1 MIKLRAQ
8 LSTCAIFTA
17 REISQ
22 IDLLYSLLALFLRCS
37 LEVPGQA
44 VDSGHFVLGVTLE
57 LIVILIALVMIE
69 RGVSTT
75 IGSVCRLT

>member
-22 IDLLYSLLALFLRCS
+22 VDLLYSLLALFLGCS
-37 LEVPGQA
+37 LEVSRQA
-44 VDSGHFVLGVTLE
+44 VDSGHFVLGVTFKL
-57 LIVILIALVMIE
+57 VVVLIALVMIE

-75 IGSVCRLT
+75 IGSVCRLS